1 MFLEILKPKCA
12 QNGSKSEKSLQ
23 KLVLDLN
30 FASIS
35 ALVSPFS
42 QKSYKSLYYTVHT
55 WDRTMLLP
63 FPMCASFPPTRC
75 NVNERKKERKK
86 EKLLNIKMCES
97 YGRSR

>member
-1 MFLEILKPKCA
+1 MFLEMLKLNVHKMA
-12 QNGSKSEKSLQ
+12 QNQ
-23 KLVLDLN
+23 KMPIETCLR
-30 FASIS
+30 FKFSSIS

-75 NVNERKKERKK
+75 NVN
-86 EKLLNIKMCES
+86 
-97 YGRSR
+97 